1 MDRNYEAIFVIS
13 SKLSE
18 NEIKDIAEELKKLI
32 ESKNNAKIL
41 DTLVE
46 PRQFAYPIK
55 KETKGTFITYK
66 FQAPPETIS
75 NIKGEIKHREEILR
89 ITFVKKE

>member
-1 MDRNYEAIFVIS
+1 MQRNYDAIFIIS

-18 NEIKDIAEELKKLI
+18 NEIKNITDELKNLI
-32 ESKNNAKIL
+32 EVDNGAKVS

-46 PRQFAYPIK
+46 PRQFAYPIN

-66 FQAPPETIS
+66 FNGPPETIS
-75 NIKGEIKHREEILR
+75 KVKDAIKHREEILR
-89 ITFVKKE
+89 TTFVKKE

>member
-1 MDRNYEAIFVIS
+1 MQRNYDAIFVIS

-18 NEIKDIAEELKKLI
+18 NELKSITDELKKII
-32 ESKNNAKIL
+32 ETNENVQNIEIAI
-41 DTLVE
+41 E

-66 FQAPPETIS
+66 FSGPPDTIS
-75 NIKGEIKHREEILR
+75 KIKEAIKHREEILR
-89 ITFVKKE
+89 TTFVNKD